1 MKLRLRAAIVQ
12 PQMLSAVE
20 DKLVPESSKRNTY
33 LETVLS
39 GPPTEQ
45 VSFKPFKL
53 PTLPKV
59 EEPKSKSPAPTL
71 SMPTLPT
78 LNDFCG
84 TTFSIDCNHCGGSV
98 SNEHYHCSKCE
109 MGDFDLCPACI
120 NRGITCDGDDHWLIK
135 RTINDGRVVSSN
147 TATLPPKKKTMPPPI
162 PVVEEEAPIY
172 EEDQRTCNSCIIRK
186 SSRSSFKHNTNVLE
200 LGASSFVT
208 CQQCADYDLC
218 FFCLEHGEHG
228 HHPAHT
234 FTPVDASATA
244 VTSHIKNL
252 CQQGRGVKHEAMCDG
267 CDAPIMGVRH
277 KCLSCPDFDYCS
289 MCFSIANEV
298 HLGHRFA
305 PIYEQLGPVSAKKE
319 QHRGIYC
326 DGPICATRARKS
338 YIRGDR
344 YKCAICHDTDF
355 CANCEAFPLNEH
367 DKSHPLIKLR
377 SAVRYLSVASINE
390 LDQQP
395 PVVLGD
401 QQAKNASTETS
412 RPASSNAATQV
423 QTIAETTP
431 VEKVE
436 PEVVEKP
443 FYEAG
448 EAKSTHDL
456 QAWFESDSTPDGS
469 SFPPS
474 RQVRQSWT
482 LRNPGP
488 TAWPVGC
495 AVHFIGGDDMRNLD
509 DKHPSSISVM
519 AAANVSTALEAP
531 LEVGKTATF
540 SVILKSPAR
549 EGRAIS
555 YWRLKTPDGRPFGHK
570 LWCDITIT
578 AKPVEAPTHDDFC
591 AKINQELEAMN
602 SKEIKNIPVEADDK
616 SPASSQMIF
625 PTLEKESPESS
636 VHDIKDNGVAVEPSI
651 AATEDRELLSD
662 LDDMTLED
670 DDTEDG
676 FMTDEEYDILD
687 AEDEAYLASAEIAT
701 RK

>member
-1 MKLRLRAAIVQ
+1 MKLRLRAAIVTPE
-12 PQMLSAVE
+12 PQLQSLPVE
-20 DKLVPESSKRNTY
+20 EKLIPESSKRNTY

-39 GPPTEQ
+39 SAPADEVTVKPLKLQIPP
-45 VSFKPFKL
+45 
-53 PTLPKV
+53 
-59 EEPKSKSPAPTL
+59 SKSQSTAPTL

-84 TTFSIDCNHCGGSV
+84 TTFSIDCNHCGDSV

-120 NRGITCDGDDHWLIK
+120 NRGVTCDGDDHWLIK
-135 RTINDGRVVSSN
+135 RTIDNGRVISSN
-147 TATLPPKKKTMPPPI
+147 TETLPPKKNAVLPPTSA
-162 PVVEEEAPIY
+162 VEEAPVC

-186 SSRSSFKHNTNVLE
+186 SILSCSYFIANLSE

-234 FTPVDASATA
+234 FSPVDAKAAS
-244 VTSHIKNL
+244 VTSYIKNL
-252 CQQGRGVKHEAMCDG
+252 CQQGRGVKHEAVCDG
-267 CDAPIMGVRH
+267 CDAPIVGVRH

-298 HLGHRFA
+298 HPGHRFA
-305 PIYEQLGPVSAKKE
+305 PIYEQLCPVSSKKE

-326 DGPICATRARKS
+326 DGPICAARARKT

-355 CANCEAFPLNEH
+355 CANCEAFPLTEH
-367 DKSHPLIKLR
+367 NKSHPLIKLR
-377 SAVRYLSVASINE
+377 TAVRHLSVASINE
-390 LDQQP
+390 LDQTP
-395 PVVLGD
+395 PMTLGD
-401 QQAKNASTETS
+401 RPAAKNASTETS
-412 RPASSNAATQV
+412 RPASSNASTQV

-431 VEKVE
+431 VEKAE

-443 FYEAG
+443 FYEAV
-448 EAKSTHDL
+448 KSESIQDL
-456 QAWFESDSTPDGS
+456 QAWFERDSTPDGS
-469 SFPPS
+469 SFTPN

-509 DKHPSSISVM
+509 DKHPSSTSAM
-519 AAANVSTALEAP
+519 AAANVSNVLQEPLEA
-531 LEVGKTATF
+531 GKTATF
-540 SVILKSPAR
+540 SILLKSPAR

-570 LWCDITIT
+570 LWCDITVT
-578 AKPVEAPTHDDFC
+578 SKPVEAPAYDDFC
-591 AKINQELEAMN
+591 TKVNKELEAMN
-602 SKEIKNIPVEADDK
+602 SKEIRNIPVEAAEK
-616 SPASSQMIF
+616 SQDSSQMIF
-625 PTLEKESPESS
+625 PKLEKESPESS
-636 VHDIKDNGVAVEPSI
+636 VHDVKDNGAAVEPSV
-651 AATEDRELLSD
+651 ASEDRELLSD

-670 DDTEDG
+670 DETEDG

-687 AEDEAYLASAEIAT
+687 AEDEAYLASAETAT